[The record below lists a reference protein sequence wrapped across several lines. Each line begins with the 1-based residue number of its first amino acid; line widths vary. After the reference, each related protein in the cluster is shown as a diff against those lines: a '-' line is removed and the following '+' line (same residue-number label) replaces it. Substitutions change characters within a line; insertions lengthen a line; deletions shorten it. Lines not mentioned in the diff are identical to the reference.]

1 MRLFQVEKGRLAVEC
16 PPEITKHLMDIEVII
31 IFKLWQQYDT
41 LITCIYINVGSV
53 RRVPDTRYP
62 IPNPTR

>member
-31 IFKLWQQYDT
+31 IFKLRQQYDT
-41 LITCIYINVGSV
+41 LITCIYQCGQCQTIL
-53 RRVPDTRYP
+53 D
-62 IPNPTR
+62 PTR